1 MRMSI
6 KKLGLAALGALFG
19 ALVLGSPAQA
29 ANPAELNF
37 GLFGPKYDGRLKP
50 CEAIG

>member
-6 KKLGLAALGALFG
+6 KKFGLAALGAMFG

-29 ANPAELNF
+29 ANPMVPAVVL
-37 GLFGPKYDGRLKP
+37 P
-50 CEAIG
+50 